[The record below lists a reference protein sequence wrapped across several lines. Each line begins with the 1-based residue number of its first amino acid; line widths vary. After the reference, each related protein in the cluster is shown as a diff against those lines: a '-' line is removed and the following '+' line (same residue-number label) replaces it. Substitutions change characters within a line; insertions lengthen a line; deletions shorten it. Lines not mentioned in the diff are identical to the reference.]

1 MKPLQIRVEKLY
13 AISLRKIQIA
23 YKKKFGLTLS
33 LNEIGNRAVALG
45 HHAAAKQLNI
55 KP

>member
-1 MKPLQIRVEKLY
+1 MKPLHIRVEKIY
-13 AISLRKIQIA
+13 AISLRKIQRE
-23 YKKKFGLTLS
+23 YKKKSGLKLS
-33 LNEIGNRAVALG
+33 LNVIGNRAVALG